1 MHAMTPSSNLTGR
14 RAELAAAALTVVA
27 DGGLRALTH
36 RAVDGAAGVPV
47 GTTSAYL
54 RTRAALLAALAEH
67 VASTLVAG
75 VEELTAHLG
84 PDADA
89 EEVVDRTSALL
100 REWVGQPDL
109 VLVRAELLLEAIRS
123 AELRTVFL
131 SWRERLV
138 SLVTGVAEAKCVP
151 DAAGRSEA
159 VVSALEGILTGA
171 LLQPAPH
178 RADHVEDMVATILG
192 GLIATEDAP
201 GQ

>member
-1 MHAMTPSSNLTGR
+1 MSRRTVKSGRMLSMTPSSNLTGR
-14 RAELAAAALTVVA
+14 RADLAAAAQRVVA

-36 RAVDGAAGVPV
+36 RAVDAAAGVPV

-67 VASTLVAG
+67 VASTLVAD

-89 EEVVDRTSALL
+89 DEVVARTGALL
-100 REWVGQPDL
+100 REWVGQTDL

-123 AELRTVFL
+123 AELREVFL

-138 SLVTGVAEAKCVP
+138 VLVTGVAEAKCVP
-151 DAAGRSEA
+151 DAGRRSEA

-171 LLQPAPH
+171 LLQPAS
-178 RADHVEDMVATILG
+178 RRG
-192 GLIATEDAP
+192 
-201 GQ
+201 

>member
-1 MHAMTPSSNLTGR
+1 MTPSSNLTGR
-14 RAELAAAALTVVA
+14 RAELAAAALRVVA

-36 RAVDGAAGVPV
+36 RAVDAAAGVPV

-67 VASTLVAG
+67 VASTLVAD

-89 EEVVDRTSALL
+89 DEVVARTGALL
-100 REWVGQPDL
+100 REWVGQTDL

-123 AELRTVFL
+123 AELREVFL

-138 SLVTGVAEAKCVP
+138 VLVTGVAEAKCVP
-151 DAAGRSEA
+151 DAGRRSEA

-171 LLQPAPH
+171 LLQPAS
-178 RADHVEDMVATILG
+178 RRGTYVEDMVATVLG
-192 GLIATEDAP
+192 GLVGVEEAP
-201 GQ
+201 AQ